1 MYICNKSDVRDD
13 FSNNGE
19 AQLELK
25 LHPSYMNSLRRKRLR
40 SEIERIETIERI
52 KNFQTLALL
61 LFPPRYFEILVV
73 EVSSKQVF
81 LAVAVAIQRL
91 RLDAICDRVST
102 GKHFRA
108 DYVGGREHPFATR
121 AKASLLERLEKG
133 GDDIF

>member
-1 MYICNKSDVRDD
+1 MTWETIFQITERRNYIRIETSPIVHE
-13 FSNNGE
+13 FSE
-19 AQLELK
+19 AK
-25 LHPSYMNSLRRKRLR
+25 K
-40 SEIERIETIERI
+40 EIERIETIERI

-73 EVSSKQVF
+73 EISSKQVF

>member
-73 EVSSKQVF
+73 EGFLEASVPGGSSRDT
-81 LAVAVAIQRL
+81 AAEIRCNL
-91 RLDAICDRVST
+91 RSRIH
-102 GKHFRA
+102 G
-108 DYVGGREHPFATR
+108 
-121 AKASLLERLEKG
+121 
-133 GDDIF
+133 